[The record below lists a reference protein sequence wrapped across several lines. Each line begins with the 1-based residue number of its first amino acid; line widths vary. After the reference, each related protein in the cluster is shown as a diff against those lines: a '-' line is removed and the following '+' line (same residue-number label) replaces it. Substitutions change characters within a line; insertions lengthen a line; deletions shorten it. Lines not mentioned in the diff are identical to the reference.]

1 MIKRYSALMTFGILT
16 ALGIAAIS
24 MSAGNAW
31 SKGKPTD
38 AKLCL
43 QCHKTKPGNIMGRF
57 ESVAFKS
64 RSMQIS
70 IDEHTEIIKFDPDTL
85 KVLVKG
91 KAEPAEALRGIK
103 RGHEVRVEFAEK
115 DGAKVATLVVSKP
128 PVSVPAEKLISTD
141 ELMKLVALGPE
152 KGKYFLVDSRPAP
165 RFYEGAIP
173 TAVNIP
179 DAVLPAQADKLPTDK
194 NILLI
199 FYCGGVT

>member
-1 MIKRYSALMTFGILT
+1 MLVKRTLF
-16 ALGIAAIS
+16 IS
-24 MSAGNAW
+24 LAVLLFAGLVAVMPA
-31 SKGKPTD
+31 GAQQKPID

-43 QCHKTKPGNIMGRF
+43 NCHKSNPGNIRGRF

-64 RSMQIS
+64 QSMQIS
-70 IDEHTEIIKFDPDTL
+70 IDEVNEIIKFDPGTL

-91 KAEPAEALRGIK
+91 KTEDAEALRGISK
-103 RGHEVRVEFAEK
+103 GHEVRIEYTDK
-115 DGAKVATLVVSKP
+115 DGVKLASLVSSKP
-128 PVSVPAEKLISTD
+128 PISVPAEKLVTTD
-141 ELMKLVALGPE
+141 ELMKLVALGSE

-179 DAVLPAQADKLPTDK
+179 DTAMPGQADKLPAEKD
-194 NILLI
+194 ILLI